1 MGAFG
6 AGESFFTV
14 KESLEA
20 FAAANGL
27 SFRFERGA
35 VSYLHPGITADIYCG
50 GEKIGHLGKL
60 RYEVVEKLNI
70 AEGKKTDLNVIIAE
84 INYSLLERL
93 FKKEIKYRSESGFAS
108 VRRDLSLTVDKKTD
122 CAAVMDAISAADK
135 RVSGVKF
142 IDIYESEKLGLGKKS
157 LTFTLTLS
165 DSSADVTDVAADEA
179 MAAIVAGVEK
189 TIGAKMR
196 A

>member
-1 MGAFG
+1 MTDSQGF
-6 AGESFFTV
+6 
-14 KESLEA
+14 
-20 FAAANGL
+20 
-27 SFRFERGA
+27 
-35 VSYLHPGITADIYCG
+35 
-50 GEKIGHLGKL
+50 
-60 RYEVVEKLNI
+60 
-70 AEGKKTDLNVIIAE
+70 DLNVIIAE
-84 INYSLLERL
+84 INYSLMERL
-93 FKKEIKYRSESGFAS
+93 FKKEIKYRSESGYAS

-179 MAAIVAGVEK
+179 MAAIGAGVEK

>member
-6 AGESFFTV
+6 AAESFFTV
-14 KESLEA
+14 KESLEE

-27 SFRFERGA
+27 SFRFERGE
-35 VSYLHPGITADIYCG
+35 VSYLHPGITAVIYCG

-70 AEGKKTDLNVIIAE
+70 AEGKKADLNVIIAE

-93 FKKEIKYRSESGFAS
+93 FRKEIKYRSESGFIS

-135 RVSGVKF
+135 RVSNVRF
-142 IDIYESEKLGLGKKS
+142 IDIYESEKLGFGKKS

-165 DSSADVTDVAADEA
+165 DSSADVTDASADEI
-179 MAAIVAGVEK
+179 MAAIVAEVEK
-189 TIGAKMR
+189 TVGAKMR